1 VAKLLF
7 RLNGVSFEEA
17 EEVRDALEE
26 AGYACYET
34 NEGRFGFGVAG
45 IWLFDEED
53 YKPARA
59 LLDQLQS
66 ERSERLR
73 DQPGKPFRE
82 HLLEKPVAVI
92 TMIIGLAI
100 VITASIWPFL
110 TAFEQ

>member
-1 VAKLLF
+1 MAKLLF
-7 RLNGVSFEEA
+7 RLNGVSFDEA
-17 EEVRDALEE
+17 EEVRSALDE
-26 AGYACYET
+26 AGYAFYET
-34 NEGRFGFGVAG
+34 DEGRFGFGVAG
-45 IWLFDEED
+45 IWLYEEAQYPD
-53 YKPARA
+53 ARA